1 MPIRQVF
8 FATSRFF
15 DDQKTTFGDL
25 AAAPA
30 GRLWTGTVDC
40 KAEVD
45 PASEPVA
52 GLPEVFAKDD
62 PDQGLDRM
70 LRAWIATAAT
80 TGAIPLLFVHGFNY
94 SFDAAVARTAAL
106 CLWLEDG
113 GSPPLMPLSFT
124 WPSNGKG
131 SIEAYRDDQK
141 DSLGAGLALARLLL
155 AIDALRPETRPV
167 YLAHSMGARA
177 TRGGMQALLQQVDWV
192 PRGVFRQAIIM
203 AGDDVADVL
212 DQAGRTAS
220 PTCGALRP
228 LADLADW
235 VTIGVNRDDGTVWLV
250 SGTINRVDR
259 LGTAGPQH
267 PGDLPANVK
276 VVDYSEVIGGADLK
290 PVPSSD
296 AELNWIGHQY
306 FRNDRR
312 VRQDLV
318 AALKQDTAP
327 EFVAGRAWG
336 LPGPTLITEY
346 ADRLYPR

>member
-1 MPIRQVF
+1 MIERHVF

-15 DDQKTTFGDL
+15 DDTKTAFGHL

-30 GRLWTGTVDC
+30 GRLWAGTVAC

-52 GLPEVFAKDD
+52 GLPEVYGKDD
-62 PDQGLDRM
+62 PDKGLDRS
-70 LRAWIATAAT
+70 LREWIATAAK

-113 GSPPLMPLSFT
+113 GSPPLVPLSFS
-124 WPSNGKG
+124 WPSNGRG

-155 AIDALRPETRPV
+155 AIDDLRCDPRPV

-177 TRGGMQALLQQVDWV
+177 TRAGMQALKEQVDWV
-192 PRGVFRQAIIM
+192 PRGVFRQALIM

-212 DQAGRTAS
+212 DAPGRSIS

-250 SGTINRVDR
+250 SGTINRGDR

-267 PGDLPANVK
+267 PDDLPANVK
-276 VVDYSEVIGGADLK
+276 VVDYSEVVGGADVK
-290 PVPSSD
+290 PVPSAD

-306 FRNDRR
+306 FRNDLR
-312 VRQDLV
+312 VRQDMV
-318 AALKQDTAP
+318 AALVQDTAP
-327 EFVAGRAWG
+327 EFVAGREWG
-336 LPGPTLITEY
+336 VPGPTAITEY